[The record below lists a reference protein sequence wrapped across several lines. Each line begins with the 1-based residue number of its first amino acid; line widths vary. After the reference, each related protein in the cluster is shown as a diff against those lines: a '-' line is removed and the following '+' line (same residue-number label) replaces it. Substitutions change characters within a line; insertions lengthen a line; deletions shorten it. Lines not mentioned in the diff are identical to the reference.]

1 MAKKVMAQKENNN
14 MAHVSMSQTYEGPL
28 PTPADFSAYKEAL
41 PSAPERIMT
50 MAAEEEQHYRH
61 KINNKV
67 VNFGI
72 IESICGMIVAFII
85 VILCLGAAI
94 YLALNNNAGVAIVLI
109 GAITSLAAIFY
120 LKKQPIDK

>member
-50 MAAEEEQHYRH
+50 MAEEEQHYRH

>member
-50 MAAEEEQHYRH
+50 MAEEEQHYRD
-61 KINNKV
+61 KISNRV

-120 LKKQPIDK
+120 LKKQPADK

>member
-1 MAKKVMAQKENNN
+1 MAKKVMVQKENNN

-50 MAAEEEQHYRH
+50 MAEEEQHYRH

-120 LKKQPIDK
+120 LKKQPADK

>member
-1 MAKKVMAQKENNN
+1 MAKKVMAQEENNN

-50 MAAEEEQHYRH
+50 MAEEEQHYRH

>member
-50 MAAEEEQHYRH
+50 MAEEEQHYRH

-67 VNFGI
+67 VNLGI

-120 LKKQPIDK
+120 LKKQPADK

>member
-50 MAAEEEQHYRH
+50 MAEEEQHYRH

-109 GAITSLAAIFY
+109 GAITSLAAIVY
-120 LKKQPIDK
+120 LKKQPADK

>member
-50 MAAEEEQHYRH
+50 MAEEEQHYRH

-67 VNFGI
+67 VNCGI

-120 LKKQPIDK
+120 LKKQPADK

>member
-14 MAHVSMSQTYEGPL
+14 MAHVSMSQTYEAPL

-50 MAAEEEQHYRH
+50 MAEEEQHYRH

-120 LKKQPIDK
+120 LKKQPTDK

>member
-1 MAKKVMAQKENNN
+1 MATKVMAQKENNN

-50 MAAEEEQHYRH
+50 MAEEEQHYRH

-120 LKKQPIDK
+120 LKKQPADK

>member
-1 MAKKVMAQKENNN
+1 MAKKVMAQKEKNN

-50 MAAEEEQHYRH
+50 MAEEEQHYRH

-120 LKKQPIDK
+120 LKKQPADK

>member
-1 MAKKVMAQKENNN
+1 MAKKVMAQKKNNN

-50 MAAEEEQHYRH
+50 MAEEEQHYRH

-120 LKKQPIDK
+120 LKKQPADK

>member
-1 MAKKVMAQKENNN
+1 MAKKGMAQKENNN

-50 MAAEEEQHYRH
+50 MAEEEQHYRH

-120 LKKQPIDK
+120 LKKQPADK

>member
-1 MAKKVMAQKENNN
+1 

-50 MAAEEEQHYRH
+50 MAEEEQHYRH